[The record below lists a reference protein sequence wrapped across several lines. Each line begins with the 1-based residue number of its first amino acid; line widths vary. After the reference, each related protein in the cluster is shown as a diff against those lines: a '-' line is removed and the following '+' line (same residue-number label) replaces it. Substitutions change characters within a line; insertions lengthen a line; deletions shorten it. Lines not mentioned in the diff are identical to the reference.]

1 MTEAPL
7 PLPTIARQI
16 KGEEHRLSQLL
27 VQLGGS
33 CDSHPEIWR
42 ALVERAVVCLRWA
55 QDAILTVSTT
65 APAAAAPPSALPAPA
80 DEAKDRSNDKHDER
94 GVGGLSAVVPVFT
107 ALQMLSGLG
116 KSGSLR
122 VDSPQGNFEVLLE
135 KGSVVYAQGVRPE
148 PGERLGEILVVMGV
162 LTEQQLEATLQRAQ
176 TRGESV
182 GTLLLRDRLVSP
194 EQLSAALAEQAC
206 VIFSRIH
213 GAGDARWRFEERVP
227 ETSPGGNRLDPV
239 PLMLRSAHAA
249 AGQPDDDTQPA

>member
-1 MTEAPL
+1 MTDSPL

-55 QDAILTVSTT
+55 QDAILTVSTA
-65 APAAAAPPSALPAPA
+65 APAAAAPPSALPAQA
-80 DEAKDRSNDKHDER
+80 DEPKGKQDER
-94 GVGGLSAVVPVFT
+94 GVGGQSAVVPVFT

-122 VDSPQGNFEVLLE
+122 VESPQGNFEVLLE

-162 LTEQQLEATLQRAQ
+162 LTEQQLESTLQRAQ
-176 TRGESV
+176 ARGESV

-213 GAGDARWRFEERVP
+213 SAGDARWRFEERMP
-227 ETSPGGNRLDPV
+227 ESTPGGERLDPT
-239 PLMLRSAHAA
+239 PLMLRGAHAA
-249 AGQPDDDTQPA
+249 AGQPGDDTPAA

>member
-7 PLPTIARQI
+7 PLPTIARQL

-55 QDAILTVSTT
+55 QDAILTVSTA
-65 APAAAAPPSALPAPA
+65 APAASGPPSALPAPA
-80 DEAKDRSNDKHDER
+80 EKQDEKSEEDEEQPVER

-122 VDSPQGNFEVLLE
+122 VESPQGNFEVLLE
-135 KGSVVYAQGVRPE
+135 KGSVVYAQGLRPE

-162 LTEQQLEATLQRAQ
+162 LTEQQLATALERAQ
-176 TRGESV
+176 SRGESV

-213 GAGDARWRFEERVP
+213 A
-227 ETSPGGNRLDPV
+227 
-239 PLMLRSAHAA
+239 
-249 AGQPDDDTQPA
+249 

>member
-1 MTEAPL
+1 MTDAPL
-7 PLPTIARQI
+7 PLPSIARQI

-27 VQLGGS
+27 MQLGGS

-55 QDAILTVSTT
+55 QDAILTVSTASP
-65 APAAAAPPSALPAPA
+65 APASPPSALPAEPSG
-80 DEAKDRSNDKHDER
+80 ETKTEER

-122 VDSPQGNFEVLLE
+122 VESPQGTFEVLME
-135 KGSVVYAQGVRPE
+135 KGSVVYAQGIRPE
-148 PGERLGEILVVMGV
+148 PGERLGEILVGLGV
-162 LTEQQLEATLQRAQ
+162 LTEEQLATTLERAQ
-176 TRGESV
+176 ARGESV

-213 GAGDARWRFEERVP
+213 AAGDARWRFEERLAGVTAAG
-227 ETSPGGNRLDPV
+227 ERLDPV
-239 PLMLRSAHAA
+239 PLMLRGAHAA
-249 AGQPDDDTQPA
+249 GGQPDDEPQPA

>member
-1 MTEAPL
+1 MTDNPL

-65 APAAAAPPSALPAPA
+65 TPAAAAPPSALPTPP
-80 DEAKDRSNDKHDER
+80 EDKKQEER

-122 VDSPQGNFEVLLE
+122 VESTQGNFEVLLE

-148 PGERLGEILVVMGV
+148 PGERLGEILVNMGV
-162 LTEQQLEATLQRAQ
+162 LTEQQLAATIERAQ
-176 TRGESV
+176 CRNESV
-182 GTLLLRDRLVSP
+182 GTLLLRDRMVSP

-206 VIFSRIH
+206 VIFSRMH
-213 GAGDARWRFEERVP
+213 AAGDARWRFEERNP
-227 ETSPGGNRLDPV
+227 QTNPPGERLDPV
-239 PLMLRSAHAA
+239 PIMLRGAHAS
-249 AGQPDDDTQPA
+249 AGQPGDGEQAA